1 MIGKG
6 SSAFLVDFE
15 WDWDSLVLLMA
26 LLLYLFDW
34 FCSDRM
40 DIGLSA
46 SLDLLV

>member
-1 MIGKG
+1 MGLG
-6 SSAFLVDFE
+6 HFG
-15 WDWDSLVLLMA
+15 LMA

-46 SLDLLV
+46 SLDLLA

>member
-15 WDWDSLVLLMA
+15 WDWDSGLMA

-46 SLDLLV
+46 SLDLLA